1 MGSWKRRFFEERLS
15 MEDAIYLSRLL
26 NTALPIGECLDLIE
40 TGRNT
45 KIVHEIKERLN
56 RGERI
61 EDAIKGRLPKR
72 IESYVQALLGSLPLS
87 KALSLALEFQEGT
100 EKERNGLIRTLA
112 YPCILLFLTLTALYL
127 FDLYGIDSI
136 FVLIRSFE
144 GDLSFYDDLRVF
156 FRILVETV
164 YIASSIIAILI
175 LIGIQ
180 PKNIV
185 LLYILVSK
193 HCPNSLLNI
202 CSCTEF
208 MSLFLICIENGF
220 HTRESLELL
229 KSMKMRPIV
238 SFLAFH
244 LDEKL
249 MEGATLKEAV
259 KQDYYD
265 SSLTR
270 FIKIANYTG
279 DFANVI
285 RSYVELSSQR
295 VSRRLK
301 RYTLTLQLF
310 TYVLIGMII
319 IFIYR
324 ILFMPM
330 QAISIF

>member
-1 MGSWKRRFFEERLS
+1 
-15 MEDAIYLSRLL
+15 MEDVIYLSRLL

-40 TGRNT
+40 TKGNT
-45 KIVHEIKERLN
+45 KTVHDLKEKLDA
-56 RGERI
+56 GERI
-61 EDAIKGRLPKR
+61 EDAVKGRLPKQ
-72 IESYVQALLGSLPLS
+72 IEGYTQALLASLPLS
-87 KALSLALEFQEGT
+87 KALSLALEFQERT
-100 EKERNGLIRTLA
+100 EKERNGLIRGLA
-112 YPCILLFLTLTALYL
+112 YPCLLLFFTLTGLYL

-144 GDLSFYDDLRVF
+144 GDLSFYDDLRLF

-164 YIASSIIAILI
+164 YLSSAVIAIAA
-175 LIGIQ
+175 LIGSR

-208 MSLFLICIENGF
+208 MSLFLICTENGF
-220 HTRESLELL
+220 HTRESLQLL
-229 KSMKMRPIV
+229 KSMKMRPVV

-259 KQDYYD
+259 RQDYYD

-270 FIKIANYTG
+270 FIKIANDTG
-279 DFANVI
+279 DFTNVI
-285 RSYVELSSQR
+285 HSYVELSSQR
-295 VSRRLK
+295 VGRRLK